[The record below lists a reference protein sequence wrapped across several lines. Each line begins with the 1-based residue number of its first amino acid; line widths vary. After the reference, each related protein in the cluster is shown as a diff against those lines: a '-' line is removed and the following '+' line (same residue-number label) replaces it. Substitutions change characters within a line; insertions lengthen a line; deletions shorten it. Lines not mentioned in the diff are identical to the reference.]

1 MLQLS
6 EEIYDS
12 ANRRHPLIEE
22 LLALIKY
29 RDLIYQFTSRTLKAR
44 YKRSVLGVVW
54 TMLNPLLMMVVLT
67 LVFSSYF
74 KSNIEHYPVY
84 VLSGLMAWNF
94 FSATT
99 QAAMG
104 EMVWSG
110 ALLNRIYVPKSV
122 FAFSAIATGLIN
134 LGISLVPLL
143 IIALIL
149 GVKIQ
154 LPILV
159 LPLSVL
165 LLAMFALGVG
175 LILSAAAVFFAD
187 MLPVYEVVV
196 TIWFYATPIIYPT
209 SIIPER
215 WLWLFKLN
223 PLMHLIQIFRDPLFT
238 GTVPGWHVWA
248 IAAGYA
254 VLTFILGGFIFTA
267 RANEYAYRI

>member
-1 MLQLS
+1 MQLS

-67 LVFSSYF
+67 LVFSAYF

-122 FAFSAIATGLIN
+122 FAFSATEEM
-134 LGISLVPLL
+134 
-143 IIALIL
+143 
-149 GVKIQ
+149 Q
-154 LPILV
+154 
-159 LPLSVL
+159 
-165 LLAMFALGVG
+165 
-175 LILSAAAVFFAD
+175 
-187 MLPVYEVVV
+187 
-196 TIWFYATPIIYPT
+196 
-209 SIIPER
+209 
-215 WLWLFKLN
+215 
-223 PLMHLIQIFRDPLFT
+223 
-238 GTVPGWHVWA
+238 
-248 IAAGYA
+248 
-254 VLTFILGGFIFTA
+254 
-267 RANEYAYRI
+267 

>member
-1 MLQLS
+1 MQLS

-12 ANRRHPLIEE
+12 ANRRPPLIEE

-29 RDLIYQFTSRTLKAR
+29 RDLIFQFTSRTLKAR
-44 YKRSVLGVVW
+44 YKRSMLGVVW

-67 LVFSSYF
+67 LVFSAFF

-187 MLPVYEVVV
+187 MLPVYEVIV
-196 TIWFYATPIIYPT
+196 TIWFYATPVIYPA

-223 PLMHLIQIFRDPLFT
+223 PLLHLIQIFRDPLFT
-238 GTVPGWHVWA
+238 GTIPDWRVWA
-248 IAAGYA
+248 IAAGCA
-254 VLTFILGGFIFTA
+254 VVTFILGGVIFTA
-267 RANEYAYRI
+267 RSNEYAYRI